1 MYHKNESID
10 AHVKHIKT
18 FTWSWNDAAA
28 SVLVSKKV
36 VLENVILKIQLG
48 KKQFDVKI
56 LFKMRHQS
64 RMHLLF
70 DGFVVF

>member
-48 KKQFDVKI
+48 KKAVRCQNSFQDEASIENASLV
-56 LFKMRHQS
+56 
-64 RMHLLF
+64 
-70 DGFVVF
+70 